1 MNGKPTLID
10 QRLYKTVN
18 GRIKETA
25 SPRYI
30 AETVLHTFVLIY
42 VSKIGVV
49 SFRLNRI
56 FVLYLSNSLYV
67 TIEKMFRH
75 REYVTIPLALKY

>member
-1 MNGKPTLID
+1 MNGKSTLIY
-10 QRLYKTVN
+10 QRLYKAVN

-25 SPRYI
+25 LPRYI

-56 FVLYLSNSLYV
+56 S
-67 TIEKMFRH
+67 IK
-75 REYVTIPLALKY
+75 